1 MTLRV
6 NITMR
11 IKSLTEI
18 NKNISVDLLV
28 AGALSIGRGV
38 VVAHYHLAL
47 TKLYLLLLLLLMLL
61 NDSLML
67 APTNTAVLVTG
78 ASATEAGS

>member
-1 MTLRV
+1 MRI

-28 AGALSIGRGV
+28 ARALSICRGV
-38 VVAHYHLAL
+38 VAAHYHLTL
-47 TKLYLLLLLLLMLL
+47 TKLYLLLLLLLMLF

-67 APTNTAVLVTG
+67 ASTNTAVLFTG

>member
-1 MTLRV
+1 
-6 NITMR
+6 MR

-47 TKLYLLLLLLLMLL
+47 TKLYLLLLLLLLMLL

-67 APTNTAVLVTG
+67 ASTNTAVLVTG

>member
-1 MTLRV
+1 
-6 NITMR
+6 MR

-28 AGALSIGRGV
+28 ARALSIGWGV

-47 TKLYLLLLLLLMLL
+47 TKLYLLLLLLLLMLL

-67 APTNTAVLVTG
+67 ASTNTAVLVT
-78 ASATEAGS
+78 

>member
-1 MTLRV
+1 
-6 NITMR
+6 MR

-47 TKLYLLLLLLLMLL
+47 TKLYLLLLLLLLMLL

-78 ASATEAGS
+78 TSATETGS